1 MLNLKCMKYRINFCD
16 VHPILFIFD
25 LTLASIFYDLTNHLV
40 NAVYIFFFFSD
51 SNQIYK
57 VLQRLSTF
65 RNLDCKFIRNVP
77 TLLLTMQFMCFESPI
92 QQVVSKIT
100 CAWRRRGD
108 NLTFQNNHMHMHDFE
123 IRQLASIQHSGG

>member
-40 NAVYIFFFFSD
+40 NTVYIFFFSSQTLSRYIKYYSGWARSETWIVNSLEMSLHYSLQCSSCVLKVPFS
-51 SNQIYK
+51 K
-57 VLQRLSTF
+57 LFPKLH
-65 RNLDCKFIRNVP
+65 
-77 TLLLTMQFMCFESPI
+77 
-92 QQVVSKIT
+92 

-123 IRQLASIQHSGG
+123 IR